1 MAMMKRPHF
10 PISPYKDVDWV
21 KQVCHVSTK
30 FPVIRATL
38 RRAEN
43 MSAEHQTMRKSGRY
57 PYDYA
62 YDFIRE
68 AGVIPNVGTPFA
80 LRAAAAEWVK
90 NIIDSGKIPNTTAE
104 QFCTMLAE
112 QYITYAVK
120 VAEADETKKGDLSFI
135 RSLEKAHKVIPANV
149 DPYLY
154 AIDPDMEV
162 KRVNELET
170 HDYRE

>member
-43 MSAEHQTMRKSGRY
+43 MSAEHQAMRKSGRY

-68 AGVIPNVGTPFA
+68 ANVVVSDDFNDRFVES
-80 LRAAAAEWVK
+80 RADAGIWVN
-90 NIIDSGKIPNTTAE
+90 NIIDSGKVPNTTVE

-112 QYITYAVK
+112 QYITYAVR
-120 VAEADETKKGDLSFI
+120 VAEADETKKGNLSFI
-135 RSLEKAHKVIPANV
+135 RSLDKSP
-149 DPYLY
+149 
-154 AIDPDMEV
+154 
-162 KRVNELET
+162 
-170 HDYRE
+170 